1 MCDGVDLDL
10 VVFPVGQLVEGVVGR
25 RHVGNDS
32 PLARRTGLVFAGI
45 VRTISDE
52 EKFKDY

>member
-25 RHVGNDS
+25 RNVGDDS

-45 VRTISDE
+45 VRTIPE
-52 EKFKDY
+52 EDIFKDF

>member
-25 RHVGNDS
+25 RNVGNDS

-52 EKFKDY
+52 DKLKDY